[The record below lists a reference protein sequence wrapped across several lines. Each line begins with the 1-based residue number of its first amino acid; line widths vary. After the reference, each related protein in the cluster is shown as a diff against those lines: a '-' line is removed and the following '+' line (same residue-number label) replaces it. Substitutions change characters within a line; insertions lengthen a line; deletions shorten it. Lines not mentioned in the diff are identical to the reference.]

1 MQIELQYCL
10 EQGAMQCI
18 CLRWHMKTL
27 LEDAP
32 VLLIGEQRLGQTKII
47 KASKEMLLM
56 LQVLDNNCVTLIVK
70 PESLSL
76 SNFKLSKVLIRN
88 EQVFGQL

>member
-1 MQIELQYCL
+1 
-10 EQGAMQCI
+10 
-18 CLRWHMKTL
+18 MKTL

-56 LQVLDNNCVTLIVK
+56 LQVLDNCVTLIVK

>member
-1 MQIELQYCL
+1 M
-10 EQGAMQCI
+10 
-18 CLRWHMKTL
+18 
-27 LEDAP
+27 
-32 VLLIGEQRLGQTKII
+32 LLIGKQRLGQIKII

-56 LQVLDNNCVTLIVK
+56 LQVLVLDNCVTLIVK